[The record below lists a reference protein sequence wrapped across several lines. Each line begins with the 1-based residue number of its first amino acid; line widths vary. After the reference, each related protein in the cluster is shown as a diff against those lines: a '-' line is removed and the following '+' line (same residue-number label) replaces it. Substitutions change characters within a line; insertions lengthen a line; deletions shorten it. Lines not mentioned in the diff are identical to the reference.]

1 MLILLPSGILADSPT
16 GTRRTTRSL
25 LRRFLSSSVLVV
37 LSELDLATSSGMLLR
52 SPDGQVS
59 LDYPGSCHQA
69 NRRDGRTS
77 DKEKVHVPFGVG
89 SRFVQ
94 EVGPG
99 QEEEGRQEYPKGAIF
114 SH

>member
-1 MLILLPSGILADSPT
+1 MVLA
-16 GTRRTTRSL
+16 
-25 LRRFLSSSVLVV
+25 V

-52 SPDGQVS
+52 SPDGQVL
-59 LDYPGSCHQA
+59 LDYPASCHQA
-69 NRRDGRTS
+69 KRRDGRTS
-77 DKEKVHVPFGVG
+77 DKKKVHVPFGVG

-99 QEEEGRQEYPKGAIF
+99 QDEEGRQDNPKGAIF